1 MAPGRWNLAGE
12 EAIYTSTEMGVPL
25 LERLAHTSKNVIPS
39 NLAMMKI
46 KISGNWHTTGSKNIW
61 LSDSRTG
68 CSFHIVPTLHE
79 AREQYLPLV
88 SGLRLL
94 QRRFALA
101 IPSVIVPVWNVVLYP
116 QGIGFWEHVSLESVE
131 PFTFD
136 PRLFPETALVEP

>member
-61 LSDSRTG
+61 RAIHVRSQAVSRNRA
-68 CSFHIVPTLHE
+68 C
-79 AREQYLPLV
+79 
-88 SGLRLL
+88 
-94 QRRFALA
+94 
-101 IPSVIVPVWNVVLYP
+101 
-116 QGIGFWEHVSLESVE
+116 
-131 PFTFD
+131 
-136 PRLFPETALVEP
+136 